1 VRSAT
6 VFVALDG
13 GERDRPHTQDVRPL
27 TGPPR
32 AIAHGLADLA
42 AAGADEAI
50 LVVSPIS
57 ERSIRTLGDV
67 VAAIG
72 G

>member
-1 VRSAT
+1 
-6 VFVALDG
+6 VFVTLDG
-13 GERDRPHTQDVRPL
+13 GGRDRPHTGDVRPL

-32 AIAHGLADLA
+32 AIGHGLADLA
-42 AAGADEAI
+42 EAGAEEAI

-57 ERSIRTLGDV
+57 EHSIRALGDV